1 MKDYSIKNFPTAFF
15 ALDTD
20 GKYDNN
26 YQYDDLSSESV
37 LSESPS
43 SYGIKHDGYMANVY
57 TSQNDNEQLKA
68 VGFFTTNTDIDY
80 KIDVYTNVTSIP
92 TDGKLSASVLCAM

>member
-1 MKDYSIKNFPTAFF
+1 
-15 ALDTD
+15 
-20 GKYDNN
+20 
-26 YQYDDLSSESV
+26 
-37 LSESPS
+37 
-43 SYGIKHDGYMANVY
+43 MANVY

-92 TDGKLSASVLCAM
+92 TDG